1 MEDIELVHI
10 NENSIVQQSYKIM
23 DNFIQK
29 STFRDWTL
37 DKIDEAFNTKQI
49 WEMNALDELLAFQY
63 EVNDMESWFLNELQS
78 VYKLGGDD
86 WNEVELENKF
96 ISPLIVLAKLNDER
110 FSYFL
115 ERELQVIIDNYDL
128 SGKVDGMIA
137 TGYRNPKK
145 PFFCLKEY
153 KRQTD
158 PNGDPRGQALIAM
171 IAAQALNDNNG
182 TVYGC
187 YIIGRSWNFMALVEK
202 EYAISNVY
210 TCTTDELWNI
220 FRILKGLRS
229 IIEKKLM

>member
-1 MEDIELVHI
+1 
-10 NENSIVQQSYKIM
+10 M

-29 STFRDWTL
+29 SNFRDWTL
-37 DKIDEAFNTKQI
+37 DKIDEAFNTKQV
-49 WEMNALDELLAFQY
+49 WQMNALDELLTFEY
-63 EVNDMESWFLNELQS
+63 TPNEMEAWFLKELQS
-78 VYKLGGDD
+78 VYSLGGDN

-115 ERELQVIIDNYDL
+115 ERDLQVIIGDYDL

-137 TGYRNPKK
+137 SGYRNPKK

-158 PNGDPRGQALIAM
+158 PNGDPVGQAM
-171 IAAQALNDNNG
+171 IAMLAAQTLNNNNNPI
-182 TVYGC
+182 YGC
-187 YIIGRSWNFMALVEK
+187 YVIGRSWNFMALMGK

-210 TCTTDELWNI
+210 TCTTNELLDI
-220 FRILKGLRS
+220 FRILKGLRN